1 MRNCEVR
8 LCACGTKP
16 KKGNFLNC
24 QVHEL
29 FVLLLSLTVVIF
41 VKKKCRPTRNEK
53 IVCNK
58 SSFALL

>member
-8 LCACGTKP
+8 LCASGTEP

-41 VKKKCRPTRNEK
+41 VKKKCRPTRN
-53 IVCNK
+53 
-58 SSFALL
+58 AG